1 MIQNL
6 FLRNSANLGYVKIDG
21 HHFSAIDFP
30 ILTIVHGS
38 WIMDQ
43 DGCMGYGGMTDQGG
57 IIASDLVAGC
67 SIILFVQ
74 PFPQHLIK
82 VG

>member
-43 DGCMGYGGMTDQGG
+43 DRIDVWGM
-57 IIASDLVAGC
+57 AV
-67 SIILFVQ
+67 
-74 PFPQHLIK
+74 
-82 VG
+82 